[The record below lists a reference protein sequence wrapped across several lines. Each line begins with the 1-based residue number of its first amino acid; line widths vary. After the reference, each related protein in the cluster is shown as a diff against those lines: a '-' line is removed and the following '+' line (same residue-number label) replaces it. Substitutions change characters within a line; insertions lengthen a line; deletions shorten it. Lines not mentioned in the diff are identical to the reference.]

1 MNSTKIIKLL
11 EIDSW
16 CEVAIKGSYHQ
27 FKHASKSGRVTVPHP
42 KKIYHLVLL
51 KTYLNKLASNT
62 QLRNR
67 KKVIMFLYIAIHKN
81 AETGYGVTVPSLP
94 GCFSYGDTLDDTVAN
109 AKEAIQ
115 LHIEGVLEDGEEPNI
130 DQQSIDTLIAS
141 PEYSAA
147 QWIGIE
153 IDLSHLT
160 LKPER
165 FNVSRPKYAL
175 DKVDKHVLLTHD
187 NRSNFLA
194 KAALNQINQHN

>member
-1 MNSTKIIKLL
+1 
-11 EIDSW
+11 
-16 CEVAIKGSYHQ
+16 
-27 FKHASKSGRVTVPHP
+27 
-42 KKIYHLVLL
+42 
-51 KTYLNKLASNT
+51 
-62 QLRNR
+62 
-67 KKVIMFLYIAIHKN
+67 MFLYIAIHKD

-94 GCFSYGDTLDDTVAN
+94 GCFSYGDTLNDAVIN

-115 LHIEGVLEDGEEPNI
+115 FHIEGSLEDGEEPNFE
-130 DQQSIDTLIAS
+130 QQSIDILIAN
-141 PEYSAA
+141 PEYAGA

-165 FNVSRPKYAL
+165 FNVSWPKYIL

-194 KAALNQINQHN
+194 KAALNQINQHH